1 MDSSCMP
8 SLDPPISRGNPREWA
23 WAAETLRP
31 LFLLWVVGRL
41 CRPANSLPKI
51 TAEARRFG

>member
-1 MDSSCMP
+1 MDNSCMP
-8 SLDPPISRGNPREWA
+8 SLDPPISRANRRV
-23 WAAETLRP
+23 WAAESRKLRP

-41 CRPANSLPKI
+41 CRPGNSLPKI